1 METIFNGG
9 EGGRGGGWG
18 GGEGGGGRRDDGVDT
33 QTNLENKKDILSTM
47 ICIHFINL
55 LCKVDKPYFFLLK
68 SDQLIGIHVYWY
80 IPVYRYAGTPVG
92 SKYKY
97 RKWYQS

>member
-1 METIFNGG
+1 
-9 EGGRGGGWG
+9 
-18 GGEGGGGRRDDGVDT
+18 
-33 QTNLENKKDILSTM
+33 M

-55 LCKVDKPYFFLLK
+55 LLCQVDKPYFFLLK

-80 IPVYRYAGTPVG
+80 IPVYRYAGTPVRRYAGTPVG